1 MRDHPSSR
9 WIVWVKS
16 SKQTSPLKELNQLVE
31 SVQNE
36 YIKNFRLN
44 LLNMA
49 GRTSI
54 LLAPKCMAWLALFII
69 LCSDEPGK
77 EQDSR
82 IVNVFIASAL
92 NIKHFPARNSCNSRK
107 YVKRRRIASSAKY
120 LTAINFGE
128 IALLATYL
136 VLLSG
141 KVMTNPE
148 PSHYGGDVP
157 TFLQKPGLKTAH
169 LNIGSLPKHFN
180 N

>member
-1 MRDHPSSR
+1 MN
-9 WIVWVKS
+9 I
-16 SKQTSPLKELNQLVE
+16 LN
-31 SVQNE
+31 
-36 YIKNFRLN
+36 IFRLN

-54 LLAPKCMAWLALFII
+54 LLAPKCMAWLALFLI

-107 YVKRRRIASSAKY
+107 YVKQRRIASSAKY

-136 VLLSG
+136 VLLSV
-141 KVMTNPE
+141 KVMTNPG
-148 PSHYGGDVP
+148 PSHYRGDVP
-157 TFLQKPGLKTAH
+157 TFLQKPGPQNCTFKHREPPKTFRRTKD
-169 LNIGSLPKHFN
+169 LTSGLSLPYYQPE
-180 N
+180 

>member
-1 MRDHPSSR
+1 
-9 WIVWVKS
+9 
-16 SKQTSPLKELNQLVE
+16 
-31 SVQNE
+31 
-36 YIKNFRLN
+36 
-44 LLNMA
+44 MA

-54 LLAPKCMAWLALFII
+54 LLAPKCMAWLALFLI

-107 YVKRRRIASSAKY
+107 YVKQRRIASSAKY

-136 VLLSG
+136 VLLSV
-141 KVMTNPE
+141 KVMTNPG
-148 PSHYGGDVP
+148 PSHYRGDVP
-157 TFLQKPGLKTAH
+157 TFLQKPGPQNCTFKHREPPKTFRRTKD
-169 LNIGSLPKHFN
+169 LTSGLSLPYYQPEWNMAQQLLDRQWTCHWQL
-180 N
+180 

>member
-1 MRDHPSSR
+1 MN
-9 WIVWVKS
+9 I
-16 SKQTSPLKELNQLVE
+16 LN
-31 SVQNE
+31 
-36 YIKNFRLN
+36 IFRLN

-107 YVKRRRIASSAKY
+107 YVKRRRIASLAKY

-141 KVMTNPE
+141 KVMTNPG
-148 PSHYGGDVP
+148 PSHYRGDVP

-169 LNIGSLPKHFN
+169 LNIGSLPKHFDELKILLLDCPFHIISLN
-180 N
+180 ETWLNSS